1 MKDIFKATV
10 TVTSKQLAELVVWLV
25 KNPPLGLTFGAAE
38 PDTVKEKAPQ
48 LEEMSAKERSQR
60 MVHRQHRRAEHDER
74 YILNDRGRVDIDASC
89 AAMGLSREQLTSNRW
104 KAGSTEHRVKCAIL
118 KEQELKLKRRRR
130 RKRKPSDA
138 LVRNSSGAIAIEESL
153 EAVGLTREDVLS
165 KSWKRGSAPHRIKA
179 AICCGWRAML
189 KSNRERKSA
198 RAYRDRYN
206 ANGNFLGESQMKEK
220 GLKDISK
227 A

>member
-1 MKDIFKATV
+1 MKDIFTATV
-10 TVTSKQLAELVVWLV
+10 TVTSKQLAELIIWAV
-25 KNPPLGLTFGAAE
+25 KNNCSGGLTFGADFGDTTEAPAP
-38 PDTVKEKAPQ
+38 PD
-48 LEEMSAKERSQR
+48 EMSAWERSQH
-60 MVHRQHRRAEHDER
+60 MAHRQLRRAELDER

-198 RAYRDRYN
+198 RAYRDRYSS
-206 ANGNFLGESQMKEK
+206 NGNFLGESQMKEK
-220 GLKDISK
+220 GLRDTSK